1 MNEGGNG
8 SRNTPRKEVQVV
20 GYPMR
25 GLLLLVLGVGGVT
38 MLLSGL
44 GVTLFADY
52 EAWHVALAILLL
64 LVLGAIAKVIGDHG
78 YDLAG
83 FILIGAVAVGV
94 GQSSLGLDLYEHYG
108 AWYLLGLYLYPVVG
122 YMVYATWSTRRR
134 RAMKPKGA
142 WESGIGMWS

>member
-64 LVLGAIAKVIGDHG
+64 LATTDTTWPGSFL
-78 YDLAG
+78 
-83 FILIGAVAVGV
+83 
-94 GQSSLGLDLYEHYG
+94 SGLWRS
-108 AWYLLGLYLYPVVG
+108 AWGK
-122 YMVYATWSTRRR
+122 A
-134 RAMKPKGA
+134 A
-142 WESGIGMWS
+142 